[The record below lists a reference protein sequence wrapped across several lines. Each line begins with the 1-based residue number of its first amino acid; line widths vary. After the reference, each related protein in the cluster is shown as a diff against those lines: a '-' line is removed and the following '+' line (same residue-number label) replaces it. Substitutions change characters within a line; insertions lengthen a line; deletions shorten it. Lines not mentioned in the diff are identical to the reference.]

1 MNTKPFLI
9 ALGIAFGLVILGSIV
24 GGVLQSKF
32 KVTIEQIDPT
42 WTMSIKLF
50 YLMLFVVIGFSLIPV
65 VLNYFISMQIK
76 IGNEDFVLIK
86 WLATNSPKVVYGIWA
101 LFIVGLC
108 IALPAAI
115 KGGLFK

>member
-9 ALGIAFGLVILGSIV
+9 AVGIAFGLVIFGSIV

-32 KVTIEQIDPT
+32 KITIDQVDPT
-42 WTMSIKLF
+42 WIMAIKLF
-50 YLMLFVVIGFSLIPV
+50 YLLLFLVIGFALVPV
-65 VLNYFISMQIK
+65 ALNYFITMQIK

-86 WLATNSPKVVYGIWA
+86 WLATNAPQVVYGLWA

-115 KGGLFK
+115 KGGFFK